1 MRSIMCLPLA
11 APLLLAGCVTS
22 FQPGAPR
29 GCVDVIGHRGA
40 FAYAPENTLASFR
53 LAMDMKA
60 DWFELDCRLSKDG
73 QVMVVHNMELD
84 DTTNGH
90 GNVVDTTFAELRALD
105 VGEKYNP
112 KFKGAQMPT
121 LDEALEFAKNKIGVY
136 IEVKKTIEDEELI
149 QRIFAHVGDRKRMSK
164 KLRLELMNMITENN
178 TPNLE
183 LIRKVIATVRA
194 QQMEKQVVIQS
205 FSPVICF
212 VALTEAPEIRTEYL
226 CLEEKDNP
234 RHWENYVK
242 FNLLIRAKGA
252 NINQNAVTDERVKQF
267 HHWGKTVA
275 VWTVDEKADIQRMAR
290 LGVDAIITNR
300 PDVCRQALQE
310 IGKR

>member
-1 MRSIMCLPLA
+1 MRSVMCLPLA

-53 LAMDMKA
+53 LAMEMKA

-73 QVMVVHNMELD
+73 HVMVVHNMELD
-84 DTTNGH
+84 ETTNGT
-90 GNVVDTTFAELRALD
+90 GNVVDKTFAELRALD
-105 VGEKYNP
+105 VGARYNP
-112 KFKGAQMPT
+112 KFKGEQMPT
-121 LDEALEFAKNKIGVY
+121 LDEALDLAKNKIGVY
-136 IEVKKTIEDEELI
+136 IEVKKTIEDEDLI
-149 QRIFAHVGDRKRMSK
+149 RRMFAHVQNRRRMSA
-164 KLRLELMNMITENN
+164 KLRHELMAMIEESG

-194 QQMEKQVVIQS
+194 HTMERQVVIQS
-205 FSPVICF
+205 FSPVICL

-226 CLEEKDNP
+226 CLEEKDHP
-234 RHWENYVK
+234 QHWKNFVM
-242 FNLLIRAKGA
+242 FNRLIKAKGA
-252 NINQNAVTDERVKQF
+252 NVNQNAVTAERVKQF
-267 HHWGKTVA
+267 HRMGKTVA
-275 VWTVDEKADIQRMAR
+275 VWTVDEEADMRRMAK

-300 PDVCRQALQE
+300 PDVCRRVLQE